1 MEKNKKLSSTH
12 NQDQEEILNY
22 SLSSMS
28 LHINRDDF
36 KNDEKMEI
44 YIKDKD
50 KLLKEY
56 IIMKKIGQGTF
67 GVVVSAIH
75 IKTNEKVAIKILE
88 KEKIIEKA
96 NINRIRKEIDILKQL
111 RHNNIVQLYNVI
123 DTLTHIYLIMEYVN
137 GIELFDYIVK
147 NKRVNEYE
155 SCHFYQQIIS
165 GIEYLGKINI
175 VHRDIKPENLLVDK
189 NKKIKI
195 VDFGLSNIYK
205 NNELLTTAC
214 GSPFYAAPEMIKGE
228 KYNGTKVDIWSSG
241 IVLYAMLCGF
251 LPFEDPDNEKLY
263 LKIIEGNFDY
273 PPFLSKEVIDLISHI
288 LNVNPN
294 KRYDI
299 NEIKKHFWFNKINPK
314 INMTEGLILNKY
326 IIPYDEKIILYMSDK
341 FNININEIKSNI
353 LYNTYNQIT
362 TTYYLLIK
370 KKIRNKE
377 DTIGNMSSNLFIE
390 YIHDKKNLLSF
401 YDYNIDNIINERINK
416 NQYKNLKKIYNNKNN
431 NHTES
436 KEFNNN
442 NYNLFNNSYNNKF
455 FHNKIKM
462 FDSSDNFVKNKK
474 KYSIEKHD
482 ESNRNELRITKININ
497 NIIIPKNFL
506 NYSEIKNKQ
515 KKTFFHFKD
524 SNKSQDKNQNKNHL
538 NKSEIKV
545 TNNKNNKSFN
555 KTQNI
560 INNDLTKRKIENI
573 YINLKKNNNNYSSI
587 QGSPYKNQ
595 NIGFLNLTKSN
606 INNYTNDL
614 FIKSNINN
622 KSQNKDIKDNK
633 IYNNIEYING
643 NNIFNQTMRSSY
655 RNPPNL
661 KVEIINHSNRK
672 PKKEILT
679 SYRKKK
685 VLSFSIQRNHN
696 IISNEIPNLT
706 NNLNSI
712 RNNLC
717 DRSPK
722 NINIDF
728 IDINNI
734 PQSNN
739 LYEQNYSPKSKLLPY
754 KRIKI
759 PNLSKKKN
767 ISGRTESYESNKL
780 DDSNSKTNPT
790 FINTLN
796 NFNTKGKKRNCFN
809 SMALYKEKKLNEN
822 EILFTNPIIEH
833 IFDRNNI
840 NNNFKDN
847 EEKPL
852 TERNINN
859 VNKEKSIFSNK
870 FKTIYQKIN
879 YDKNKSK
886 KNNIIISNNIS
897 NISNKIITNY
907 YSTFANTSY
916 NIYNNNTNNNNS
928 INSTIGKAQLK
939 LNKDLIKQLKPLNTN
954 IVLFKKPKL
963 NNNQKN
969 VLSKNKIKN
978 NIKIKEKDNID
989 KNDKNDSLQNNIKN
1003 IKNNTI
1009 NKQIHNYDNKIN
1021 NPFDLASLAFY
1032 DKENEI
1038 KNSLIK
1044 ELNIKKVKYN
1054 ERKNKI
1060 SCFKQNLRFEL
1071 NIEKIDKN
1079 LYVIRFLRNKER
1091 NSIYKDL
1098 FLNIINAYKK

>member
-1 MEKNKKLSSTH
+1 
-12 NQDQEEILNY
+12 
-22 SLSSMS
+22 
-28 LHINRDDF
+28 
-36 KNDEKMEI
+36 
-44 YIKDKD
+44 
-50 KLLKEY
+50 
-56 IIMKKIGQGTF
+56 
-67 GVVVSAIH
+67 
-75 IKTNEKVAIKILE
+75 
-88 KEKIIEKA
+88 
-96 NINRIRKEIDILKQL
+96 
-111 RHNNIVQLYNVI
+111 
-123 DTLTHIYLIMEYVN
+123 
-137 GIELFDYIVK
+137 
-147 NKRVNEYE
+147 
-155 SCHFYQQIIS
+155 
-165 GIEYLGKINI
+165 
-175 VHRDIKPENLLVDK
+175 
-189 NKKIKI
+189 
-195 VDFGLSNIYK
+195 
-205 NNELLTTAC
+205 
-214 GSPFYAAPEMIKGE
+214 
-228 KYNGTKVDIWSSG
+228 
-241 IVLYAMLCGF
+241 
-251 LPFEDPDNEKLY
+251 
-263 LKIIEGNFDY
+263 
-273 PPFLSKEVIDLISHI
+273 
-288 LNVNPN
+288 
-294 KRYDI
+294 
-299 NEIKKHFWFNKINPK
+299 
-314 INMTEGLILNKY
+314 
-326 IIPYDEKIILYMSDK
+326 
-341 FNININEIKSNI
+341 
-353 LYNTYNQIT
+353 
-362 TTYYLLIK
+362 
-370 KKIRNKE
+370 
-377 DTIGNMSSNLFIE
+377 
-390 YIHDKKNLLSF
+390 
-401 YDYNIDNIINERINK
+401 
-416 NQYKNLKKIYNNKNN
+416 
-431 NHTES
+431 
-436 KEFNNN
+436 
-442 NYNLFNNSYNNKF
+442 
-455 FHNKIKM
+455 
-462 FDSSDNFVKNKK
+462 
-474 KYSIEKHD
+474 
-482 ESNRNELRITKININ
+482 
-497 NIIIPKNFL
+497 
-506 NYSEIKNKQ
+506 
-515 KKTFFHFKD
+515 
-524 SNKSQDKNQNKNHL
+524 
-538 NKSEIKV
+538 
-545 TNNKNNKSFN
+545 
-555 KTQNI
+555 
-560 INNDLTKRKIENI
+560 
-573 YINLKKNNNNYSSI
+573 
-587 QGSPYKNQ
+587 
-595 NIGFLNLTKSN
+595 
-606 INNYTNDL
+606 
-614 FIKSNINN
+614 
-622 KSQNKDIKDNK
+622 
-633 IYNNIEYING
+633 
-643 NNIFNQTMRSSY
+643 MRSSY

-696 IISNEIPNLT
+696 ILSNEIPNLT

-722 NINIDF
+722 SINIDF

-780 DDSNSKTNPT
+780 DDSNSKTIPT

-897 NISNKIITNY
+897 NISNKIISNY

-978 NIKIKEKDNID
+978 NIKINI
-989 KNDKNDSLQNNIKN
+989 NDSLQNNIKS

-1021 NPFDLASLAFY
+1021 NPFDLASLVFY

-1054 ERKNKI
+1054 EKKNKI